1 MNKPKSVL
9 DQFELK
15 FDNGYIYMG
24 ESRSIIVAADAL
36 GLLRRDL
43 IRDMGFERMKG
54 FLFRYGWNLGRQD
67 AKELLNHAN

>member
-1 MNKPKSVL
+1 MNKKRSAL
-9 DQFELK
+9 DQLELN

-24 ESRSIIVAADAL
+24 KSRSMIVATNAL

-54 FLFRYGWNLGRQD
+54 FCFGMDGI
-67 AKELLNHAN
+67 